1 VSGAL
6 VIRDAR
12 KGDEDSIYALL
23 WEFAE
28 FERLTHRFQ
37 LTRDVVSRDFIGE
50 KRRVQ
55 CDVAEWDGTL
65 VAVMIWYRMY
75 GTFSASPALFL
86 EDLYVRPEF
95 RRRGIAKALLKQLVR
110 YAGEE
115 GANRIG
121 WFVLDWNTPAM
132 DFYDRIG
139 ARPVPEWR
147 IYSWDADAFRRLAD
161 A

>member
-12 KGDEDSIYALL
+12 SGDEGAIHALL
-23 WEFAE
+23 YEFAE
-28 FERLTHRFQ
+28 FEKLTDRFRLTPEII
-37 LTRDVVSRDFIGE
+37 SRDFVGDR
-50 KRRVQ
+50 RRVQ
-55 CDVAEWDGTL
+55 CDVAECDGAL

-75 GTFSASPALFL
+75 GTFSAGPALFL

-95 RRRGIAKALLKQLVR
+95 RRRGIAKVLLKQLVR

-115 GANRIG
+115 GAVRIG
-121 WFVLDWNTPAM
+121 WFVLDWNTQAM

-139 ARPVPEWR
+139 AQSVPEWR
-147 IYSWDADAFRRLAD
+147 IYSWEADAFQRLAD

>member
-6 VIRDAR
+6 LIRDAR
-12 KGDEDSIYALL
+12 AGDETAIHAVL

-28 FERLTHRFQ
+28 FEKLTDKFH
-37 LTRDVVSRDFIGE
+37 LTPEAISRDFMGE

-55 CDVAEWDGTL
+55 CDVAEWDSSL
-65 VAVMIWYRMY
+65 VGVMIWYRIY
-75 GTFSASPALFL
+75 GTFSARPALFL

-95 RRRGIAKALLKQLVR
+95 RHRGIAKALLRQLVH
-110 YAGEE
+110 YARGEN
-115 GANRIG
+115 ANRIG
-121 WFVLDWNTPAM
+121 WFVLDWNKAAM

-139 ARPVPEWR
+139 AQLVPEWR
-147 IYSWDADAFRRLAD
+147 IYSLEADAFHRLVD

>member
-1 VSGAL
+1 MSGAL

-12 KGDEDSIYALL
+12 PGDEAAIHALL

-28 FERLTHRFQ
+28 FEQLTHKFH
-37 LTRDVVSRDFIGE
+37 LTPEVVSRDLMGDR
-50 KRRVQ
+50 RRVQ
-55 CDVAEWDGTL
+55 CDVAEWDGAL

-86 EDLYVRPEF
+86 EDLYVHPEF

-110 YAGEE
+110 YAGEV
-115 GANRIG
+115 GASRIG

-132 DFYDRIG
+132 DFYDKIG
-139 ARPVPEWR
+139 ARADSEWR
-147 IYSWDADAFRRLAD
+147 IYSWDADAFHRLAD

>member
-6 VIRDAR
+6 AIRDAR
-12 KGDEDSIYALL
+12 RGDEAAIHALL

-28 FERLTHRFQ
+28 FEKLTHKFH
-37 LTRDVVSRDFIGE
+37 LTPEIVSRDLMGDR
-50 KRRVQ
+50 RRVQ
-55 CDVAEWDGTL
+55 CDVAAWDNVIVG
-65 VAVMIWYRMY
+65 VMIWYRIY
-75 GTFSASPALFL
+75 GTFSARTGLFL

-95 RRRGIAKALLKQLVR
+95 RRRGIAKALLRQLVS

-139 ARPVPEWR
+139 ARAVPEWR
-147 IYSWDADAFRRLAD
+147 IYSLDAGSFHRLAD

>member
-1 VSGAL
+1 MSGAL

-12 KGDEDSIYALL
+12 LGDEAAIHALL

-28 FERLTHRFQ
+28 FEKLTHKFQ
-37 LTRDVVSRDFIGE
+37 LTRELISRDFIGE
-50 KRRVQ
+50 QRRVQ
-55 CDVAEWDGTL
+55 CDVAEWDGAL

-95 RRRGIAKALLKQLVR
+95 RRRGIAKALLRQLVG

-121 WFVLDWNTPAM
+121 WFVLDWNAPAM
-132 DFYDRIG
+132 EFYDRIG
-139 ARPVPEWR
+139 ARPAPEWR
-147 IYSWDADAFRRLAD
+147 IYSWDAEAFRRLAD